1 VADIGQLQERLGHRF
16 GCPEL
21 LTEALTHRSVL
32 HETSSARNGAPK
44 PSVDNQRLEF
54 FGDAVL
60 QLVLTEAV
68 FARFPKANEG
78 HLTKHRARLANRH
91 MLFHLAHQLA
101 LGDYLILGKGEET
114 SGGRQ
119 RPSNLADV
127 FESIVGALY
136 LDGGYEPARR
146 FLLGLYES
154 HLDRLE
160 IGDSG
165 DNPKGELQE
174 LLQVT
179 SARNPSYRVVSE
191 TGPDHNKRFE
201 AVVEFEGREL
211 GRGAGSSK
219 KEAEMRAA
227 EAALAVLITTAPCG
241 EPPPAD
247 ESLPQI

>member
-1 VADIGQLQERLGHRF
+1 MADIGQLQERLGHRF

-32 HETSSARNGAPK
+32 HENSAARSGAPK
-44 PSVDNQRLEF
+44 PVVDNQRLEF

-60 QLVLTEAV
+60 QLALTEVV
-68 FARFPKANEG
+68 FARFPRADEG
-78 HLTKHRARLANRH
+78 HLTKLRARLANRH

-119 RPSNLADV
+119 RPSNLADA
-127 FESIVGALY
+127 FESVVGALY
-136 LDGGYEPARR
+136 LDGGYEVTRR
-146 FLLGLYES
+146 FLLSLYADQ
-154 HLDRLE
+154 LDRLE
-160 IGDSG
+160 SADSG

-174 LLQVT
+174 LLQVM
-179 SARNPSYRVVSE
+179 SSKNPIYRVVNE

-201 AVVEFEGREL
+201 IVVEFEGREL

-227 EAALAVLITTAPCG
+227 ETALATLNAAPPSV
-241 EPPPAD
+241 EPPAAD